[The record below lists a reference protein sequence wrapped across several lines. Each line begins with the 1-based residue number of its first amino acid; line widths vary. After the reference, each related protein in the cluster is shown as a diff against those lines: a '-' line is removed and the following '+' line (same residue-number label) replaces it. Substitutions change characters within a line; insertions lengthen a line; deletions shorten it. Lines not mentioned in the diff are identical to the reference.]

1 MIKIK
6 NIALLLLILL
16 PTFVLSNSTVEGLQ
30 KDWAV
35 ANYQLTGDAQEMA
48 FDVLVVKAD
57 SFLAVEPNSAGLL
70 IWRGIIKS
78 SFAGVKGGLGALS
91 LIKESKKDLEKALE
105 INDKAL
111 SGSAYTSL
119 GTLYFKAPG
128 WPISFGDN
136 EKAEVML
143 KQALAINPDGIDS
156 NFFYAEFLK
165 EQGNMV
171 KAKEYL
177 KKAKSA
183 PQRPNRPVADKGR
196 HQDIAKALLEVEEA
210 LN

>member
-1 MIKIK
+1 MNFKKIT
-6 NIALLLLILL
+6 LLILL
-16 PTFVLSNSTVEGLQ
+16 MLPAVVLAKSPVEELQ
-30 KDWAV
+30 QDWAV
-35 ANYQLTGDAQEMA
+35 ANYQLKGGAQEKA
-48 FDVLVVKAD
+48 FGTLVVKAD
-57 SFLAVEPNSAGLL
+57 AFLAAGPPNAELL

-91 LIKESKKDLEKALE
+91 LIKEAKKDLESALK

-128 WPISFGDN
+128 WPISYGDD
-136 EKAEVML
+136 EKAKKML
-143 KQALAINPDGIDS
+143 KQALDIDPEGIDS
-156 NFFYAEFLK
+156 NFFYAEFLRD
-165 EQGNMV
+165 QGNMV

-177 KKAKSA
+177 GRAKRA
-183 PQRPNRPVADKGR
+183 PQRLGRSVADKGR
-196 HQDIAKALLEVEEA
+196 HDDIARVLLKVKDA